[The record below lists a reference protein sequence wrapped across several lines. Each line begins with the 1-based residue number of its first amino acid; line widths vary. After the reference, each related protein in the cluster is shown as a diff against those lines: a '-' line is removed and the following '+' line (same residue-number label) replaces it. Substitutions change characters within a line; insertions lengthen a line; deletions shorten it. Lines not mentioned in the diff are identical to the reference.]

1 MKPTYV
7 KSCENCGKQF
17 ETNYEH
23 TRYCGYF
30 CYCQAK
36 RRRTK
41 EARDNCHCPHN
52 TEVICLDKKCEAC
65 GWNPEVAQRR
75 LDKILGRECTA

>member
-1 MKPTYV
+1 MRPTYV

-17 ETNYEH
+17 ESNYEH
-23 TRYCGYF
+23 KRYCGYF

-52 TEVICLDKKCEAC
+52 TEVICLDKKCDTC
-65 GWNPEVAQRR
+65 GWNPEVAQNRME
-75 LDKILGRECTA
+75 KIMGGV

>member
-1 MKPTYV
+1 MRPTYV

-23 TRYCGYF
+23 TRFCGYP
-30 CYCQAK
+30 CAYQARL
-36 RRRTK
+36 RRIK
-41 EARDNCHCPHN
+41 EARDGSKCPYN
-52 TEVICLDKKCEAC
+52 EALICLDKKCEAC

-75 LDKILGRECTA
+75 IDEIMGGA